1 MAGGVLLQWLAPG
14 TEHPRYGTPLIC
26 TGCSLKCAQATLAND
41 RIPLNDSPALRV
53 VLMPLRNFTRPLCFL
68 FSIALT
74 TGCRWTS
81 SNYDLTT
88 ETWPAHV
95 IFQNTFILK
104 LTYSIQKECTDAET
118 EWKKKIRR
126 LFTLCLFF
134 CIVIAASAGAP
145 CSSVTCRSTAPAQN
159 IPNATENDTIR
170 SIQCTLQM
178 VD

>member
-53 VLMPLRNFTRPLCFL
+53 GANAIEKLHPPTLLPLLH
-68 FSIALT
+68 
-74 TGCRWTS
+74 S
-81 SNYDLTT
+81 SDY
-88 ETWPAHV
+88 
-95 IFQNTFILK
+95 
-104 LTYSIQKECTDAET
+104 
-118 EWKKKIRR
+118 R
-126 LFTLCLFF
+126 L
-134 CIVIAASAGAP
+134 AGAP